1 MDKSR
6 MKKSGKKWMWVVEP
20 GDKIVVSRTAVIPS
34 KKLSRRDF
42 RALEEIL
49 NIYGRMLGDVLPH
62 ASRNIIENYYRLKN
76 EKYRELRNIYPD
88 IPSHYIY
95 GLCQDAVERVSSLR
109 RNRARQYSREIF
121 DELVK
126 HLGLGKKD
134 LRSKRLVRYL
144 WRRSWE
150 IARHQVDL
158 EMKEGI
164 LVPRINSVSLWLVDD
179 HVWKPIDAT
188 KININGVE
196 NIFFT
201 SVAIN
206 THRGWVYIDLEPSK
220 EFYKLLA
227 RGFKPTS
234 HAKIKLDRRN
244 RRVLFH
250 LSLEK
255 EIEIYRPEN
264 VKPVDVNENSVAT
277 LYEAF
282 SIILETDLAET
293 TLGYSYRKES
303 IQRRNGSDSRETRK
317 AMKKLK
323 EGKKKRDYR
332 WKTANLIVRD
342 ALRTRGIIVVERISG
357 DDIRVM
363 IARYKNK
370 QLRHRIYQSALK
382 GELNAIIDKAR
393 EYGVPVLMVDP
404 RNTSKICPIHNAP
417 IEYGEDRIG
426 ICSKGGER
434 WHREVVALINLYF
447 KALEALYE
455 GNAQKGFEFLSIDGS
470 PMPLGSTA
478 THEPIEIPRSLWG
491 RWKSLDNH
499 RDAITSLWIKKH
511 SNTNKLISMT
521 INDHRGTSGNGWDL
535 PPTRSSRDSKS
546 LEVGSSIMARTPK
559 HRDLQGLKA

>member
-1 MDKSR
+1 MLGELSKAR
-6 MKKSGKKWMWVVEP
+6 AKARRRGGEKWEWVIKP

-42 RALEEIL
+42 RALEEVV
-49 NIYGRMLGDVLPH
+49 NIYSKMLGDVLSH
-62 ASRNIIENYYRLKN
+62 ASRNIIESYYRLKN
-76 EKYRELRNIYPD
+76 EKYHELRNMYPN
-88 IPSHYIY
+88 IPSHYIH
-95 GLCQDAVERVSSLR
+95 GVCQDAVERVSSLR
-109 RNRARQYSREIF
+109 RNKARQYSREIF
-121 DELVK
+121 NEIVK
-126 HLGLGKKD
+126 YLNLGKKD

-144 WRRSWE
+144 RRRSWG
-150 IARHQVDL
+150 IARDQVDL
-158 EMKEGI
+158 EMMEGK

-179 HVWKPIDAT
+179 HVWKPVNPT
-188 KININGVE
+188 KININGFE

-206 THRGWVYIDLEPSK
+206 THRGWVYLDLEPSK

-244 RRVLFH
+244 RRVIFH

-255 EIEIYRPEN
+255 EVEIYKPGN
-264 VKPVDVNENSVAT
+264 IKPVDVNENSVAT

-282 SIILETDLAET
+282 AAILETDLAKT

-303 IQRRNGSDSRETRK
+303 IQRRNGSGSREARK

-323 EGKKKRDYR
+323 ERKKKRDYR

-342 ALRTRGIIVVERISG
+342 ALRIRGVIAIERISG
-357 DDIRVM
+357 DDIRIM
-363 IARYKNK
+363 IARYRDK

-382 GELNAIIDKAR
+382 GELNVIIDKAR

-404 RNTSKICPIHNAP
+404 RNTSKICPIHKAI

-426 ICSKGGER
+426 VCSKGGER
-434 WHREVVALINLYF
+434 WHREVVALINIYL

-455 GNAQKGFEFLSIDGS
+455 GNAQKGFGVSILDGS
-470 PMPLGSTA
+470 TVPLGSTA

-491 RWKSLDNH
+491 RWKSLDDH
-499 RDAITSLWIKKH
+499 RDVIASLWIKKQ

-521 INDHRGTSGNGWDL
+521 INDHRGTSGLL
-535 PPTRSSRDSKS
+535 PKLCLW
-546 LEVGSSIMARTPK
+546 LEPLIK
-559 HRDLQGLKA
+559 N